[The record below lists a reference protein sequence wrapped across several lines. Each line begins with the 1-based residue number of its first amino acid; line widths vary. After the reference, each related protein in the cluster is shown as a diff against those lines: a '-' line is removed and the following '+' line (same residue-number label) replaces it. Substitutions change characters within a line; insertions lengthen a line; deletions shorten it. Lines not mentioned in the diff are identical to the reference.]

1 MRADRGGAR
10 CARSLHFEAGG
21 PGGVVARKT
30 LHLGRGVVQ
39 GELKEQAKMNA
50 TATTARTNPGQ
61 LAFDVGDAVTVSE
74 GYRGP
79 TVCKI
84 VGITYR
90 QLDYWAR
97 TGLVEPTVRRAEGSG
112 SQRLYAFEDVLQIKI
127 VKRLLDTGV
136 SLQKVRMAIE
146 ELRARGKSVVEA
158 TLISDGTSVY
168 TVDSDLQV
176 LDLLRRGQGVFA
188 LSLEPVIEELRGEV
202 SAFPAERITD
212 RPTATVIDTEL
223 ARLAQ

>member
-1 MRADRGGAR
+1 MD
-10 CARSLHFEAGG
+10 
-21 PGGVVARKT
+21 
-30 LHLGRGVVQ
+30 
-39 GELKEQAKMNA
+39 A
-50 TATTARTNPGQ
+50 TAATARPNPGQ
-61 LAFDVGDAVTVSE
+61 LAFDVGDAATVSE

-168 TVDSDLQV
+168 TVDSDQQV

-188 LSLEPVIEELRGEV
+188 LSLEPVIDELRGEV
-202 SAFPAERITD
+202 SAFPAERIAD
-212 RPTATVIDTEL
+212 RPSAMPVDTEF
-223 ARLAQ
+223 ARFAQ